1 MKGGISILRIEKRE
15 IISFTECILKEPI
28 YHLNIYD
35 PEMTLDEKSNHN
47 YYREF
52 SGPNSCTVKSFK
64 YSAETHIGN
73 IVTYCFMITM
83 KNKQYG
89 NDYRKTIELHKKSSK
104 LKLDTNIGEYI
115 FDTREMSVFNTVIE
129 EQIKGKFVITF
140 QVTFTDFNDS
150 QELFSILME
159 SIFGIESLT
168 AFKKLI
174 FDRNRLV
181 IEKYK

>member
-1 MKGGISILRIEKRE
+1 MIIE
-15 IISFTECILKEPI
+15 
-28 YHLNIYD
+28 N
-35 PEMTLDEKSNHN
+35 N
-47 YYREF
+47 
-52 SGPNSCTVKSFK
+52 
-64 YSAETHIGN
+64 
-73 IVTYCFMITM
+73 
-83 KNKQYG
+83 
-89 NDYRKTIELHKKSSK
+89 KKSSK

-129 EQIKGKFVITF
+129 EHSKDKFVITF

-150 QELFSILME
+150 QEQFSMLMK
-159 SIFGIESLT
+159 SIFGIENLS